1 MKGRHAVSDKHSL
14 IAQIKEKQA
23 DLLKTEALA
32 ARLQGEIKE
41 LHKQLRKIAMFAE
54 ADLGG
59 YK

>member
-41 LHKQLRKIAMFAE
+41 LRKIAMFAE